1 MTVPLSVKRF
11 CRSIPLLGGLVDARG
26 RDHLEA
32 MKEIG
37 INILVSTAPIW
48 LGCLFLEL
56 FRKYELPLGQAIG
69 KNVETGE
76 LFLYATSILAP
87 LYYFIFKEEEGI
99 QRFPNAGSFILLSLV
114 VVLVGVA
121 GFTFTRLGP
130 VLGISLSW
138 DEATMFTFSLTLYLI
153 SIVIVYLAHVYR
165 NWRETG
171 GPSAYSTDTQDFVT
185 AFNQGPKS

>member
-1 MTVPLSVKRF
+1 MVVPLPVKRF
-11 CRSIPLLGGLVDARG
+11 CRNIPLLGGLVDARW
-26 RDHLEA
+26 RDHREA
-32 MKEIG
+32 IKEIG
-37 INILVSTAPIW
+37 INIFVSTAPIW
-48 LGCLFLEL
+48 LGVLFLEL
-56 FRKYELPLGQAIG
+56 FRKYELPLGQAIR

-87 LYYFIFKEEEGI
+87 LYYFIFKEGDGI
-99 QRFPNAGSFILLSLV
+99 QRFPNAGSFILSSLI

-138 DEATMFTFSLTLYLI
+138 DEATVFTFSLKLYLI
-153 SIVIVYLAHVYR
+153 SIIIVYLAHVYR
-165 NWRETG
+165 NRRETG
-171 GPSAYSTDTQDFVT
+171 GPAAYSTDTQDFVA